1 MVINMWG
8 HIRIIEEM
16 VMGHTPHPMELGT
29 LGNGMV
35 DNLGMGKYTS
45 KKEISYE

>member
-1 MVINMWG
+1 
-8 HIRIIEEM
+8 M
-16 VMGHTPHPMELGT
+16 VMGHTPPPTELGT